1 MNIVPKLTRGRLTAA
16 WVVLKSA
23 EKLGKVVNRAELV
36 SFARK
41 SGLRAG
47 GLPIGD
53 GLQLAEL
60 GEFLSGEDVL
70 SVTGLGSDV
79 LSRCDEEEPSPEVLR
94 VFLSVFLLRFPPA
107 WVPYWQ
113 GDPSSL
119 DIVLPDSTKDLIEDA
134 RIIKDPALG
143 EIETW
148 ALWDALTIVP
158 HAAEVAAMRKAV
170 GDAGEELSFTYERER
185 LRSEGYPVLA
195 EKIRWVAR
203 ESPAYGFDILSF
215 SGRAF
220 YSSPERPLAI
230 EVKAQSLV
238 ARPSFSLYIT
248 KHEWDTANL
257 LQQAHVFHL
266 WDGVSKSGK
275 SAMAAHSQPSIMRSA
290 DFAVHMP
297 APPHCDERC
306 NWQSAAVTI
315 SICP

>member
-23 EKLGKVVNRAELV
+23 EKLGRVVNRAELV

-60 GEFLSGEDVL
+60 GEFVSGDDVL
-70 SVTGLGSDV
+70 SVTGLGSDI
-79 LSRCDEEEPSPEVLR
+79 LSRCGEEEPSPEVLR
-94 VFLSVFLLRFPPA
+94 IFLSVFLLRFPPA

-119 DIVLPDSTKDLIEDA
+119 DLVLPDSTKDLIEDA
-134 RIIKDPALG
+134 RIIKDPSPD

-158 HAAEVAAMRKAV
+158 QTEEIAAMRKAV
-170 GDAGEELSFTYERER
+170 GDAAEELSFAYERER

-195 EKIRWVAR
+195 GKIRWVAR

-220 YSSPERPLAI
+220 HGSPESPLAI

-257 LQQAHVFHL
+257 LGQAHVFHL
-266 WDGVSKSGK
+266 WDGVSRSGG
-275 SAMAAHSQPSIMRSA
+275 SVTAARSRPNIMRSA
-290 DFAVHMP
+290 DFEVHVP
-297 APPHCDERC
+297 TPPQCDERC

-315 SICP
+315 QF

>member
-1 MNIVPKLTRGRLTAA
+1 MNIVPKLTRGRLTAT

-23 EKLGKVVNRAELV
+23 ERLGKVVNRAELV

-47 GLPIGD
+47 GLPITD

-60 GEFLSGEDVL
+60 GEFLSGDDVL
-70 SVTGLGSDV
+70 SLTGLGSDV
-79 LSRCDEEEPSPEVLR
+79 LSRCGEEEPSPEVLR

-119 DIVLPDSTKDLIEDA
+119 NVVLPDATRDLIEDA
-134 RIIKDPALG
+134 RIVNDARPD
-143 EIETW
+143 EIEMW
-148 ALWDALTIVP
+148 ALWDALTTVP
-158 HAAEVAAMRKAV
+158 QTAAVAAMRKAV
-170 GDAGEELSFTYERER
+170 GDGGEELSLSYEKER
-185 LRSEGYPVLA
+185 LRSEGYPRLA
-195 EKIRWVAR
+195 GKVRWVAR

-220 YSSPERPLAI
+220 NSTPEHPLAI

-238 ARPSFSLYIT
+238 ARPLFSLYIS

-257 LQQAHVFHL
+257 LGRAYVFHL
-266 WDGVSKSGK
+266 WDGVSG
-275 SAMAAHSQPSIMRSA
+275 SAGSVTAARSSPNILRPP

-297 APPHCDERC
+297 TSPRCDERC
-306 NWQSAAVTI
+306 NWQTAAVTI
-315 SICP
+315 QI